1 MAVETVRQFTDK
13 FRNLIGDSTVDIPDE
28 FMINGLNWARRELPL
43 NPKLQKIFSKHYT
56 KNLDA
61 KGHYKWNLNGDFR
74 RLTDIPMLNF
84 FTSTGGDLCPIT
96 ICNLPNKEFFAKG
109 IPSLMK
115 PGKPC
120 NYTIEQEDD
129 NIYLVLDRPLNVPI
143 IVDYIAYGIPKD
155 VTSMDDEFEISALI
169 ENAILE
175 TLRTVWFRETDDL
188 AFSGAIGDYLDNK
201 TIPQLVQLINQ
212 RFGSEA
218 PIIVGEA

>member
-84 FTSTGGDLCPIT
+84 FTSTGGDLCPLKV
-96 ICNLPNKEFFAKG
+96 CNLPNKEFFSNG

-129 NIYLVLDRPLNVPI
+129 DIYLVFDRPLNVPV

-155 VTSMDDEFEISALI
+155 LTSMDDEFEISAI
-169 ENAILE
+169 VENAILE

-212 RFGSEA
+212 RWGSDA
-218 PIIVGEA
+218 PIIVGEV